1 MDPKWKA
8 FILSMGNATRE
19 EPAGPTDSLESVPEW
34 VGWLVGGLVAAL
46 VTLAGVFVACRKGL
60 LQLGQCLEAAGGFFR
75 QAGANPEGNGQP
87 AANPTLPNG
96 QPTGVGS
103 SVRRGRTD
111 DSLEMRLAS
120 NEREQRRT
128 AQWSDAPG
136 SECV

>member
-19 EPAGPTDSLESVPEW
+19 ELAGPTDPNESVPEW
-34 VGWLVGGLVAAL
+34 FGWLVGGLVAAL
-46 VTLAGVFVACRKGL
+46 VTLAGLFIACKKGL
-60 LQLGQCLEAAGGFFR
+60 LQLGQCLEAAGGFFL
-75 QAGANPEGNGQP
+75 QAGANPGGNGQP
-87 AANPTLPNG
+87 AANSTLPNG
-96 QPTGVGS
+96 QPIGVGS

-128 AQWSDAPG
+128 AQWSAVPG